1 MNPEPVR
8 CRWSLGDDI
17 SYRSYHDEEWG
28 VPLHD
33 DRKLFEFLVLEGAQ
47 AGLSW
52 ITVLKKRPAYRQAFN
67 NFDFARVAQYDE
79 GKINALLENPAIIR
93 NKLKICS
100 AIRNAR
106 AFIRVREE
114 FGTFND
120 YIWDFVDGKPIQ
132 NAWQQGSEIPA
143 ETPLSNKISRDLKR
157 RGFNFVGPTIIYAHM
172 QATGMVNDHTT
183 DCFRHEELKALE
195 KSMGSDSI
203 DFSAICEN
211 RNLMS

>member
-8 CRWSLGDDI
+8 CRWSLGDEL
-17 SYRSYHDEEWG
+17 YESYHDEEWG

-52 ITVLKKRPAYRQAFN
+52 ITVLKKRPAYRQAFD
-67 NFDFARVAQYDE
+67 NFDFTRVADYDE
-79 GKINALLENPAIIR
+79 GRISSLLENPAIIR
-93 NKLKICS
+93 NKLKIRS

-120 YIWDFVDGKPIQ
+120 YIWDFVDGKPVQ
-132 NAWQQGSEIPA
+132 NAWQQGSGIPA

-157 RGFNFVGPTIIYAHM
+157 RGFNFVGPTIVYAHM

-183 DCFRHEELKALE
+183 DCFRHEQVKALA
-195 KSMGSDSI
+195 GS
-203 DFSAICEN
+203 
-211 RNLMS
+211 

>member
-8 CRWSLGDDI
+8 CRWSLGDDM

-106 AFIRVREE
+106 AFIKVREE

-120 YIWDFVDGKPIQ
+120 YIWDFVDGTPIQ
-132 NAWQQGSEIPA
+132 NAWQHVSEIPA

-157 RGFNFVGPTIIYAHM
+157 RGFNFVGPTIVYAHM

-183 DCFRHEELKALE
+183 DCFRHEELKALV
-195 KSMGSDSI
+195 G
-203 DFSAICEN
+203 C
-211 RNLMS
+211 